1 MPWGIGTDFSF
12 DRSFSSN
19 TSISNTNSSFS
30 EADRSFS
37 SVGIGERPEPIEIPL
52 KSARIPDQKHLLAQ
66 YFDYDDDRIA
76 HFKSE
81 MEMLSENVLEDC
93 EFLEEQLLSDGTRSQ
108 AELLQETLSNVS
120 ISHNNSTRSAS
131 TNAFFENIPSPKI
144 PFDQPIPEKQQPS
157 SDDSFSTAYS
167 Q

>member
-1 MPWGIGTDFSF
+1 MPWGIGSDFSF

-37 SVGIGERPEPIEIPL
+37 SVGIGERPEPIELPL
-52 KSARIPDQKHLLAQ
+52 KSTPVPEQKHIFAQ
-66 YFDYDDDRIA
+66 YFDYDENHEIE
-76 HFKSE
+76 FKSE
-81 MEMLSENVLEDC
+81 MDILSEYVLEDC
-93 EFLEEQLLSDGTRSQ
+93 DFLEEQLLSDGTRSQ
-108 AELLQETLSNVS
+108 ADLLQETLSNIS
-120 ISHNNSTRSAS
+120 ISNNSTRSAS
-131 TNAFFENIPSPKI
+131 TNAFFENIPSPQTE
-144 PFDQPIPEKQQPS
+144 FDLPIPEKRQPS